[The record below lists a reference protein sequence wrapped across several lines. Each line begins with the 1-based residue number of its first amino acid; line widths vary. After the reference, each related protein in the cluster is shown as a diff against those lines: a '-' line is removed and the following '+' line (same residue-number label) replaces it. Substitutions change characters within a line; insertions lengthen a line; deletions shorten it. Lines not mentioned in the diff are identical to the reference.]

1 MKYVFFINPAA
12 GKGKGPEILV
22 PAIKNYFKD
31 NKNYEIVITS
41 APGDAKAQAEEIAK
55 RGEELTFFACGG
67 DGTFYEV
74 LNGACKYENVNF
86 GVIPCGSGN
95 DFLKFF
101 GPNEKF
107 LDVAAQ
113 IEGKALPM
121 DAIKTDEGY
130 CMNLCNLGMDAVV
143 ADNMRYYKHL
153 PFVSGSLAYKLAIVK
168 VFLGKLGQKA
178 KIWVDGKLLG
188 TYDCLFAVCA
198 NGPVYGGG
206 YKSAPNASPMDGKL
220 NWLIVEKIS
229 KLKILKFI
237 KMYEKGLHENFPF
250 CHLGECETME
260 IECEKAEPVSFDG
273 EIVHKEKVIYKLAR
287 GAVKFVLPRGIFE
300 QFDKKTA
307 VAVEA

>member
-41 APGDAKAQAEEIAK
+41 APGDAKAQAEEMAK
-55 RGEELTFFACGG
+55 RGEEATFFACGG

-74 LNGACKYENVNF
+74 LNGACGYDNVNF

-95 DFLKFF
+95 DFLKYF

-121 DAIKTDEGY
+121 DAIKTDDGY

-178 KIWVDGKLLG
+178 KVWVDDKLIG

-206 YKSAPNASPMDGKL
+206 YKSAPSANPMDGKL

-237 KMYEKGLHENFPF
+237 KMYEKGQHEQFPF
-250 CHLGECETME
+250 CHLGECKKMK
-260 IECEKAEPVSFDG
+260 IECEKPEPVSFDG
-273 EIVHKEKVIYKLAR
+273 EIVHKKSVCYELLK
-287 GAVKFVLPRGIFE
+287 GAVKFVLPRGVFE
-300 QFDKKTA
+300 RFEPETA
-307 VAVEA
+307 ESVES